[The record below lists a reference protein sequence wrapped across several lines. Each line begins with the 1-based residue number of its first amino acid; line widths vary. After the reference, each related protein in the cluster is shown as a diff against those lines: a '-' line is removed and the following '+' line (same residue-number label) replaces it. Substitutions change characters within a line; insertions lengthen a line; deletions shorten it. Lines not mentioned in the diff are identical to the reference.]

1 MEISRFKNAP
11 SNFLSSCASPFLCHN
26 FHSWC
31 YSLSSPCNIGH
42 CKGTCHHLHCIVIV
56 LPCIDPDTV
65 LPGAA
70 LPSVDN
76 PHQHGPVPIYRV
88 QGAARVSLKTQ
99 HQWNLF
105 HEDFIFF
112 VTLLGTR
119 RCLPRRCGVLCLSA
133 SSQTLHLHL
142 SCKC

>member
-1 MEISRFKNAP
+1 MLPQTFCLLVLLLFFVTISTHGVTLYPVHVILDSA
-11 SNFLSSCASPFLCHN
+11 
-26 FHSWC
+26 
-31 YSLSSPCNIGH
+31 
-42 CKGTCHHLHCIVIV
+42 KGTCHHLRCIVIV

-133 SSQTLHLHL
+133 SSQTPHLHL